1 MKKRRETSDITVLR
15 NSVRNVVFPCLA
27 NVHISGLPANYL
39 IEEDSTNYL
48 IEEDSTN
55 ILISED

>member
-1 MKKRRETSDITVLR
+1 MKKRRESPDITVLR
-15 NSVRNVVFPCLA
+15 NSVRNVVFPSIV
-27 NVHISGLPANYL
+27 NVSVTGLPANYL